1 MTAGGEGIDKV
12 PALAI
17 QATIKGALTRR
28 DPKLSLFF
36 TETTGGRR
44 AGRAFLRR
52 LEDRTDNRDK
62 DISLPSFRA
71 QLKAVK
77 RWGRGVPSNLSA
89 VRQPVPVANGENDRT
104 VPSHNTIDLAA
115 RLPRSELVPLY
126 PDSGHGGLF
135 STTRS
140 SSQGRLSS
148 SSPELDRMP
157 LERVAHSPG

>member
-1 MTAGGEGIDKV
+1 MTAGGEGIDKG
-12 PALAI
+12 PGPCHPGHD
-17 QATIKGALTRR
+17 QGRPDPP

-52 LEDRTDNRDK
+52 LEERTDNRDK

-115 RLPRSELVPLY
+115 HLPRSELVPLY
-126 PDSGHGGLF
+126 PDSGHGGIF